1 MLLITCPWCGPRAQI
16 EFAYGGDAGVVRPAD
31 PEAVSAGEWL
41 DHVYLRDNP
50 RGPHDE
56 WWQHS
61 AGCRAWVKVR
71 RDTWTHRVLGSGP
84 PGADLDGDGSG
95 ACGAGTGGDGS
106 GTTGA
111 GIRED
116 GRQSSG
122 SAPGRNEG
130 GLPGSGEGALSGAG
144 FGEGGRKPP
153 GSAPGG
159 NGSSGGGGSP

>member
-16 EFAYGGDAGVVRPAD
+16 EFAYGGDAGVVRPAN

-84 PGADLDGDGSG
+84 PGADLAGDGSG
-95 ACGAGTGGDGS
+95 ACGAGSGGDEG
-106 GTTGA
+106 
-111 GIRED
+111 
-116 GRQSSG
+116 QSSG

-130 GLPGSGEGALSGAG
+130 GRLAGSGEEAPPGAG
-144 FGEGGRKPP
+144 SGEGGRKPP

-159 NGSSGGGGSP
+159 NGSSGGGGPS